1 MAKTKL
7 EPFIR
12 ISRKSDIKPWL
23 KIVIKI
29 SAILGALLLC
39 GIISNI
45 IAPGS
50 FFTFFENVF
59 IKNFASTRRG
69 VTTFSL
75 QKTIN
80 LLWSTAIL
88 FLISLAVTPA
98 FKMKFWNIGGEGQ
111 VLMGAFGALI
121 IMKFVAPSINNN
133 FISIIL
139 MLIVSVIFGA
149 IWAFI
154 PALLKVLFNTNET
167 LFTLML
173 NYVAMAIV
181 GFASYQWRATGT
193 TSIGIVNSD
202 TKLGWLPSI
211 TLWDGKAY
219 DYIIG
224 IFIVIGIAVFLWAY
238 LKYFKQGYELS
249 VVGGSRNTA
258 KYAGI
263 NINKVVIR
271 TMIISGILVGI
282 CGWLLVSGSAHS
294 INEDLVGGQGFTGVL
309 VSWLGP
315 FSPLEM
321 AGYSFLVSFVS
332 KGCDNASSV
341 IGYSSFVGE
350 ILVALV
356 FFFIIASELVIN
368 FNVHF
373 NFKVF
378 KKAKEEVKHE

>member
-1 MAKTKL
+1 M
-7 EPFIR
+7 FR
-12 ISRKSDIKPWL
+12 SISRVFFVLIC
-23 KIVIKI
+23 
-29 SAILGALLLC
+29 ATGA
-39 GIISNI
+39 N
-45 IAPGS
+45 
-50 FFTFFENVF
+50 
-59 IKNFASTRRG
+59 
-69 VTTFSL
+69 
-75 QKTIN
+75 
-80 LLWSTAIL
+80 
-88 FLISLAVTPA
+88 
-98 FKMKFWNIGGEGQ
+98 
-111 VLMGAFGALI
+111 
-121 IMKFVAPSINNN
+121 
-133 FISIIL
+133 
-139 MLIVSVIFGA
+139 
-149 IWAFI
+149 
-154 PALLKVLFNTNET
+154 
-167 LFTLML
+167 
-173 NYVAMAIV
+173 VAMAIV

-271 TMIISGILVGI
+271 TMIISGILAGI

-309 VSWLGP
+309 VSWLGH

-356 FFFIIASELVIN
+356 FFFIIASEFFIN

>member
-1 MAKTKL
+1 
-7 EPFIR
+7 
-12 ISRKSDIKPWL
+12 
-23 KIVIKI
+23 
-29 SAILGALLLC
+29 
-39 GIISNI
+39 
-45 IAPGS
+45 
-50 FFTFFENVF
+50 
-59 IKNFASTRRG
+59 
-69 VTTFSL
+69 
-75 QKTIN
+75 
-80 LLWSTAIL
+80 
-88 FLISLAVTPA
+88 
-98 FKMKFWNIGGEGQ
+98 
-111 VLMGAFGALI
+111 
-121 IMKFVAPSINNN
+121 
-133 FISIIL
+133 

-154 PALLKVLFNTNET
+154 PALFKVLFNTNET

-193 TSIGIVNSD
+193 TSIGVVNSD

-271 TMIISGILVGI
+271 TMIISGILAGI

-309 VSWLGP
+309 VSWLGH

-321 AGYSFLVSFVS
+321 DTSL
-332 KGCDNASSV
+332 K
-341 IGYSSFVGE
+341 
-350 ILVALV
+350 ILVFINENCSGIKLTIL
-356 FFFIIASELVIN
+356 FF
-368 FNVHF
+368 H
-373 NFKVF
+373 
-378 KKAKEEVKHE
+378 